1 MVALK
6 PAEIDRFIAN
16 PPANIAVV
24 LVYGPDAGL
33 VNERAKAIVAVAAKG
48 NDDPFS
54 RVKLDASDI
63 ASDPQ
68 RLVDEYLTVP
78 LFGGK
83 RIIWVRDAGAKN
95 LSNAVEPVLKAED
108 GDALVVIEAGDLKK
122 GVGLRKLVEGARN
135 AAAVPCYADAT
146 RDLDRLIDD
155 ETRAANLTITREAR
169 AALHALLG
177 ADRLASRGEIGK
189 LCLYALG
196 KGRVEAE
203 DVEAVVGD
211 ASAFALDALIDAAAG
226 GDLATLDHG
235 LDRLDAS
242 GLDASVIAG
251 SALRRFQWLEAAR
264 AEMDAGVSPD
274 EIVKRA
280 RPMVYFKRQPLV
292 AQHIRI
298 WSLPRVARALEILNE
313 AAFKSR
319 TMPHLARAL
328 VSDTLLT
335 LARVARSAGGRR

>member
-6 PAEIDRFIAN
+6 AAEIDRFIAN
-16 PPANIAVV
+16 PPADMAVI

-33 VNERAKAIVAVAAKG
+33 VNERAKALVEIAAKG
-48 NDDPFS
+48 NDDPFG
-54 RVKLDASDI
+54 RVKLHASEL

-83 RIIWVRDAGAKN
+83 RIIWVRDAGGKN
-95 LSNAVEPVLKAED
+95 LAPAVEPVLKAES
-108 GDALVVIEAGDLKK
+108 GDALVVIEACDLKK
-122 GVGLRKLVEGARN
+122 GTGLRKIAESAKN

-146 RDLDRLIDD
+146 RDLDRLIDE
-155 ETRAANLTITREAR
+155 ETRAADLTITREAR
-169 AALHALLG
+169 AALHTLLG
-177 ADRLASRGEIGK
+177 ADRLASRGEIAK

-196 KGRVEAE
+196 KGRVEAD
-203 DVEAVVGD
+203 DVDAVVGD

-235 LDRLDAS
+235 LDRLGAS
-242 GLDASVIAG
+242 GLDPSVIAG
-251 SALRRFQWLEAAR
+251 QALRRFQWLQAAH
-264 AEMDAGVSPD
+264 AEMEAGANPD
-274 EIVKRA
+274 DLVKRA
-280 RPMVYFKRQPLV
+280 RPMIYFKRQPMV
-292 AQHIRI
+292 AQQIRI
-298 WSLPRVARALEILNE
+298 WTPPRVARALEILHE
-313 AAFKSR
+313 ATFKSR
-319 TMPHLARAL
+319 TMPQLSRAL

>member
-16 PPANIAVV
+16 PPADIAVV

-33 VNERAKAIVAVAAKG
+33 VNERAKAIVDIAAKG

-54 RVKLDASDI
+54 RVKLDASEL

-68 RLVDEYLTVP
+68 RLVDEYLTIP

-83 RIIWVRDAGAKN
+83 RIIWVRDAGGKN
-95 LSNAVEPVLKAED
+95 LSPAVDPVLKLEG

-122 GVGLRKLVEGARN
+122 GTGLRKTIEGARN
-135 AAAVPCYADAT
+135 AAALPCYADAT
-146 RDLDRLIDD
+146 RDLERLIDE
-155 ETRAANLTITREAR
+155 ETRAANLMITREAR
-169 AALHALLG
+169 AALHQLLG
-177 ADRLASRGEIGK
+177 ADRLASRGEISK

-211 ASAFALDALIDAAAG
+211 ASAFALDALIDAAAS

-251 SALRRFQWLEAAR
+251 QALRRFQWLQMAR
-264 AEMDAGVSPD
+264 AEMDAGASPD
-274 EIVKRA
+274 DLVKRA
-280 RPMVYFKRQPLV
+280 RPAIYFKRQPAV
-292 AQHIRI
+292 AQQIRL
-298 WSLPRVARALEILNE
+298 WTPPRVARALEILNE
-313 AAFKSR
+313 VTFKSR
-319 TMPHLARAL
+319 TMPRLSQAL